1 MGMEQLGN
9 ILLVSYNHDA
19 ILTRLHFSSKLWKN
33 QIKRHAIQA
42 RSFSLMLKIES
53 TTAKVSRIKRNH
65 DYLQNKLE
73 FRIIKM
79 S

>member
-1 MGMEQLGN
+1 
-9 ILLVSYNHDA
+9 
-19 ILTRLHFSSKLWKN
+19 
-33 QIKRHAIQA
+33 
-42 RSFSLMLKIES
+42 MLKIES
-53 TTAKVSRIKRNH
+53 TTANVSRIKRNH